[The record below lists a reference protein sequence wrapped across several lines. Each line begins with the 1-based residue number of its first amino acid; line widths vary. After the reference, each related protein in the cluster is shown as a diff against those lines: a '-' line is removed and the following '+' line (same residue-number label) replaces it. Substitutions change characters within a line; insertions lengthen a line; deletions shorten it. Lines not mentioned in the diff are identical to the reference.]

1 MVCFCLSL
9 CLTRKESPLEASA
22 QNLHMH
28 QQKVHGVTV
37 CNRLQLEGNPMFN
50 LETNIGWVMMMV
62 SLLIP
67 PF

>member
-1 MVCFCLSL
+1 MFLFKSVLD
-9 CLTRKESPLEASA
+9 TQGVSPLEASD

-37 CNRLQLEGNPMFN
+37 CNRLQLEGNPVFN